1 MDFTAILLGFGRAA
15 GLLFAAP
22 IFQGRMIPVQL
33 KVMLALGLALIVAPF
48 IKFNSDLLQTNPW
61 ITAGFLLQ
69 EILVGLIMGFVVN
82 LTFYTVQVTGYF
94 LDVPMG
100 FGMIN
105 ILDPASGTEM
115 PLFGQFNFI
124 LAGLIFLV
132 MNGHHTLI
140 VSFVKSFQVVQPGLF
155 FLKKEA
161 VGLFVQAFSQMFYLG
176 VKISIPILGTIFLT
190 DIALGIMAKLMPQIN
205 IFVVGF
211 SIKIIVGFLVLL
223 LFLPVYVMLIE
234 NTFAYSGDT
243 FKTLRLMLQQLSG

>member
-1 MDFTAILLGFGRAA
+1 LDFTAILLAFGRAA
-15 GLLFAAP
+15 GLIFTAP
-22 IFQGRMIPVQL
+22 IFNGKMIPAQL
-33 KVMLALGLALIVAPF
+33 KVLLALGLAVVVAPF
-48 IKFNSDLLQTNPW
+48 IQFRYDMLQINPW
-61 ITAGFLLQ
+61 IAAGFLLQ
-69 EILVGLIMGFVVN
+69 ELLVGIIMGFVVN
-82 LTFYTVQVTGYF
+82 LTFYTVQITGYF

-105 ILDPASGTEM
+105 IIDPASGTEM

-132 MNGHHTLI
+132 VNGHHTLI
-140 VSFVKSFQVVQPGLF
+140 VSFVNSFHVVKPGLF
-155 FLKKEA
+155 LLKKEA
-161 VGLFVQAFSQMFYLG
+161 VGLFVQAFSNMFLLG
-176 VKISIPILGTIFLT
+176 LKISIPILGTIFLT

-223 LFLPVYVMLIE
+223 LFLPIYVILIE

-243 FKTLRLMLQQLSG
+243 FKVLRLILQQMAP